1 MRVPERKGNPVL
13 KALLLAAIVLAG
25 AAAQADELL
34 TNAEVQLRSLGEAI
48 ADAAGSGDPAS
59 VRFRISASPIV
70 EAAAVW
76 DASGQLMYPDPDSLP
91 HLIDAAA
98 LRALPA
104 FDALRI
110 SADPATWEAS
120 DASGETLR
128 YCLARPDH
136 VCLLANRTA
145 LADMI
150 GATPDALTAALF
162 EPQTRPW
169 RLAIPF
175 VLALAAL
182 AAFPLARR
190 GILRRSASHPTD
202 DPDAFTI
209 GDLNVSPRRLS
220 GRRPGLEIDLT
231 ARDIRLLRC
240 LADRPGDV
248 LSKNALYDSGWG
260 RDFMPN
266 SRALDQHILTLR
278 RKLDPD
284 RSRPTLI
291 ETVHGHGYRAPTT

>member
-1 MRVPERKGNPVL
+1 MLR
-13 KALLLAAIVLAG
+13 ALLFAAIALSG
-25 AAAQADELL
+25 AAARADVLL
-34 TNAEVQLRSLGEAI
+34 TNAEAQLRSLGEAI
-48 ADAAGSGDPAS
+48 AEAAGSGDPAS

-76 DASGQLMYPDPDSLP
+76 DASGQLVYPDPNALP
-91 HLIDAAA
+91 HLLDAAA
-98 LRALPA
+98 LSALPA

-110 SADPATWEAS
+110 SADPAAWEAS

-128 YCLARPDH
+128 YCLVHPVR

-145 LADMI
+145 LADTI
-150 GATPDALTAALF
+150 GTTPDTLDAALYHHHTRSWPLATALLLVLTALVGF
-162 EPQTRPW
+162 L
-169 RLAIPF
+169 LAH
-175 VLALAAL
+175 
-182 AAFPLARR
+182 R
-190 GILRRSASHPTD
+190 GILRASASRPAD

-209 GDLNVSPRRLS
+209 GDLRVSPRRLS
-220 GRRPGLEIDLT
+220 AQRGGLEIDLT

-240 LADRPGDV
+240 LADRPGEV
-248 LSKNALYDSGWG
+248 LSKDMLYDSGWG

-284 RSRPTLI
+284 RSRPILI
-291 ETVHGHGYRAPTT
+291 ETVHGHGYRIPAA